1 MTPPTQH
8 ASARQRSGEPSPVP
22 GRCGNRTSRPGGAD
36 VVELNRQI
44 ADLLN
49 RSTSELGLAWRQ
61 LHRTGPPQG
70 LSRDLLIRALAH
82 QLQERAAGGASRA
95 LRRRL
100 RTLAGEFDKR
110 NAAFDPG
117 IVPKT
122 GTTLVRQW
130 RGYAHTVLVR
140 EDGFEYEGQHYR
152 SLTVIAERITG
163 AHWSGPRF
171 FGLTKRTGASLGA
184 VAGQ

>member
-1 MTPPTQH
+1 MTPPTQE
-8 ASARQRSGEPSPVP
+8 ASAVP
-22 GRCGNRTSRPGGAD
+22 GRGGDRSSRLGSAD
-36 VVELNRQI
+36 IAEVDRQI
-44 ADLLN
+44 AELLD
-49 RSTSELGLAWRQ
+49 RSTSELRFAWRQ
-61 LHRTGPPQG
+61 LYRTGPPQG

-82 QLQERAAGGASRA
+82 QLQEHAAGGASRA
-95 LRRRL
+95 MRRRL
-100 RTLAGEFDKR
+100 QTLAGEFEKKS
-110 NAAFDPG
+110 ASFDPG

-130 RGYAHTVLVR
+130 RGHAHTVLVR
-140 EDGFEYEGQHYR
+140 GDGFEYEGQHYR

-184 VAGQ
+184 AAGQ

>member
-1 MTPPTQH
+1 MTRPTH
-8 ASARQRSGEPSPVP
+8 DASARHYSGEPSPVP
-22 GRCGNRTSRPGGAD
+22 GSFGNRSSRPGGAD
-36 VVELNRQI
+36 VVEVDRQI
-44 ADLLN
+44 AELLN
-49 RSTSELGLAWRQ
+49 RSTSELRPAWRQ
-61 LHRTGPPQG
+61 LHRAGPPRG

-100 RTLAGEFDKR
+100 KTLAGEFEKR
-110 NAAFDPG
+110 SGSFDPG

-130 RGYAHTVLVR
+130 RGHAHTVLVR
-140 EDGFEYEGQHYR
+140 EDGFEYEGQRYR
-152 SLTVIAERITG
+152 SLTVLAERITG

-171 FGLTKRTGASLGA
+171 FGLTKRGRTSLPA
-184 VAGQ
+184 ATSQ

>member
-1 MTPPTQH
+1 MIVAMH
-8 ASARQRSGEPSPVP
+8 DASARQNSGEPLRVP
-22 GRCGNRTSRPGGAD
+22 DGIGNRSSRSGRAD
-36 VVELNRQI
+36 AAEIERQI
-44 ADLLN
+44 AELLDC
-49 RSTSELGLAWRQ
+49 STSELRVAWRQ
-61 LHRTGPPQG
+61 LLRTGPPQG
-70 LSRDLLIRALAH
+70 LSRDLLIRALVH

-100 RTLAGEFDKR
+100 QSLAGEFEKKS
-110 NAAFDPG
+110 ASFDSG
-117 IVPKT
+117 IVPRT

-130 RGYAHTVLVR
+130 RGHAHTILVR

-152 SLTVIAERITG
+152 SLSVIAERITG

-184 VAGQ
+184 QSRP